1 MTRADPKTIQ
11 TIAELRVILLALV
24 SAPTNQPSLD
34 RNGFRRLCHNAAKL
48 QS

>member
-11 TIAELRVILLALV
+11 AVDELRVILPALV

-34 RNGFRRLCHNAAKL
+34 RNGFRRLCHNAEKL